1 MVKVLVVD
9 DYAPLRELAVMIL
22 KSKGFDEVF
31 EAKTPEEGMML
42 FKKHAPGLVI
52 LDIIMP
58 ITNGIDLAA
67 EIKRIN
73 PETKVVMLSV
83 LGENTPGEER
93 AGEVADLYLMK
104 PLTLEKVDKINRL
117 LHSES

>member
-9 DYAPLRELAVMIL
+9 DYAPLREIAVMIL

-31 EAKTPEEGMML
+31 EAESPEEGMRL
-42 FKKHAPGLVI
+42 FEEHKPELVI

-58 ITNGIDLAA
+58 VTNGIDLAA
-67 EIKRIN
+67 EIKKVN

-83 LGENTPGEER
+83 LGENTHGKKRVE
-93 AGEVADLYLMK
+93 EVADLYLVK
-104 PLTLEKVDKINRL
+104 PLTHEKVDKIKEIL
-117 LHSES
+117 DSGP